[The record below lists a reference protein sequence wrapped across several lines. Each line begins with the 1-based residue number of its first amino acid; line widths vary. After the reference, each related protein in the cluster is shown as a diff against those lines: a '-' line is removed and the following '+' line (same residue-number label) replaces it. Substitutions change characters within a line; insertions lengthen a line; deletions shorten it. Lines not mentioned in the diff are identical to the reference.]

1 MNDGFAPDLL
11 NGEVVT
17 PYSLGYRL
25 VPRYNGLF
33 DPFGSSKLAETLL
46 ASVKAA
52 ANSPIEKSNART
64 MGSTNAALGKK
75 YGKL

>member
-1 MNDGFAPDLL
+1 VPDLL
-11 NGEVVT
+11 DGQVVT

-46 ASVKAA
+46 ASVALA
-52 ANSPIEKSNART
+52 ANSPLEKSSNSRT
-64 MGSTNAALGKK
+64 VASALGNVKF
-75 YGKL
+75 